1 MNILLINPPR
11 DNEVIGNNPIIIEK
25 NRGVN
30 PPLGILYVAAYI
42 EKYSNHKISVLDC
55 QVESLNYEQL
65 QNRIKKSN
73 PDIVGLTAMSL
84 TLLDVIQTAK
94 IVKETNKDIRV
105 VLGGPHVH
113 LFPEETIC
121 LPNIDFLVL
130 GEGEIVFM
138 KLIDH
143 IKDTDALESIKGI
156 VFKTESKIVN
166 TGLPEP
172 IKQLDDLPFPA
183 RHLVPYK
190 NYRSL
195 LTKGQVVTTIFTSR
209 GCPFKCSFCDRPHLG
224 KKFRA
229 RSALNV
235 VEELQQCKEMGISDF
250 LFYDDTFTVNKQ
262 RVLDICNEVC
272 KKKLD
277 INWDIRTRVDTID
290 EEMIIHLKKAG
301 CRSIHYGI
309 EAGTEKILKILN
321 KGITLEQAKKTFDL
335 TRKHKM
341 NILAYF
347 MIGNPDESR
356 EDIYTTYKVMKK
368 LKPDYVHITILT
380 PFPGTKI
387 YKDGLLSGIIKN
399 DYWKAF
405 AKKPSDDFNPLH
417 INTLLSKSELNQLLR
432 IGYKKFYLRP
442 FYIFNQF
449 LKVRSLTEFLKKM
462 KAGLSVASMK

>member
-42 EKYSNHKISVLDC
+42 EKYSNHDISVLDC
-55 QVESLNYEQL
+55 QVENLNYDQIKD
-65 QNRIKKSN
+65 RIKKIH

-94 IVKETNKDIRV
+94 IVKGINKNIQV

-130 GEGEIVFM
+130 GEGEYVF
-138 KLIDH
+138 KELVDH
-143 IKDTDALESIKGI
+143 IKDTDSLEAIKGI
-156 VFKTESKIVN
+156 VFKSEYKIVN

-172 IKQLDDLPFPA
+172 IKHLDDLPFPA

-190 NYRSL
+190 KYRSL
-195 LTKGQVVTTIFTSR
+195 LTKGQIVTTIFTSR

-262 RVLDICNEVC
+262 RVLDICNEINNR
-272 KKKLD
+272 KLD
-277 INWDIRTRVDTID
+277 IKWDIRTRVDTID
-290 EEMIIHLKKAG
+290 EDMIIHLKKAG
-301 CRSIHYGI
+301 CQSIHYGI
-309 EAGTEKILKILN
+309 EAGTEKILKVLN
-321 KGITLEQAKKTFDL
+321 KGITLEQAQTAFDL

-356 EDIYTTYKVMKK
+356 KDIYTTYKIMKK
-368 LKPDYVHITILT
+368 LKPDFVHITILT

-387 YKDGLLSGIIKN
+387 YNDGLQSGSIKD

-405 AKKPSDDFNPLH
+405 AKHPSDNFKPLH
-417 INTLLSKSELNQLLR
+417 INTALSTSELNQLLR
-432 IGYKKFYLRP
+432 IGYKSFYLRP

-449 LKVRSLTEFLKKM
+449 LKVRSLTELLKKM
-462 KAGLSVASMK
+462 KAGLSVVSMK